1 MKTPYIL
8 RTIAT
13 KIAEA
18 GGNAILVGGAVRDML
33 MGGEVKDYDIE
44 VFGLPSMER
53 LLEILSAFGTVNEVG
68 RSFGILKLRTGE
80 EEYDFSLPRKERK
93 SGSGHRGFS
102 VEVDGSMG
110 FAEAARRRDFTVNAI
125 GYDLLTHEIYD
136 PYGGCY
142 DIQYGRLR
150 HIDDVS
156 FMEDPL
162 RVYRAVQFAARLQ
175 FEVAEETAGLCRRM
189 VEEGMLAE
197 LPKERI
203 YEEFK
208 KLLLKASK
216 PSVGFELMRAWGIT
230 ERYFPELHA
239 LIDVPQDPKWHP
251 EGDVW
256 IHTMMSIDAMAK
268 IVRSA
273 PDRRDKCPW
282 GKEVGSRSEKEKLK
296 LLFAVLC
303 HDFGKPLTTTIETD
317 QSSTKVLHTNTPHS
331 SPLPLHYKVRAIGH
345 EKAGIDPTRHFLYRL
360 TNEHDFIESVVP
372 LVAHHLKPSQF
383 HAQGAKAPAI
393 RRLARKVNIEE
404 LVLVAKADFLGRT
417 TPEAQSGRY
426 EAGEWLLSEAQRL
439 HVKEKPLDP
448 LIGGK
453 ALIALGLRP
462 SARFKE
468 ILDAVY
474 EKQME
479 GEIQSEDEAIAYVK
493 AHFVE
498 NADGA

>member
-1 MKTPYIL
+1 MNIPVTLHSIAK
-8 RTIAT
+8 TIADH
-13 KIAEA
+13 
-18 GGNAILVGGAVRDML
+18 GGQVLLVGGAVRDML

-44 VFGLPSMER
+44 VFGLSSMER

-239 LIDVPQDPKWHP
+239 LIGVPQDPKWHP

-256 IHTMMSIDAMAK
+256 IHTMMSIDAMAN
-268 IVRSA
+268 IVRSE
-273 PDRRDKCPW
+273 
-282 GKEVGSRSEKEKLK
+282 EVGSRSEKEKLK

-303 HDFGKPLTTTIETD
+303 HDFGKPLTTTVETD
-317 QSSTKVLHTNTPHS
+317 QSSIKELHTDTPH
-331 SPLPLHYKVRAIGH
+331 YRVRAIGH

-468 ILDAVY
+468 ILDVVY